1 MVAFP
6 CYADICSVRRYVLIA
21 MVGLTLAPAARLAWM
36 SRDMPH
42 FGHLHDDSIY
52 FVCAKSLAT
61 GEGYRILSLPGRP
74 YQTKY
79 PPLLPALLSLIW
91 RIDPRFPENLQ
102 LTMLAMWALLPVYLL
117 ASARWFRDA
126 GFSDWLSAVLCGLM
140 ALSPS
145 LMFYSMT
152 VMSDLLFSCFLLA
165 ALLLAERAGNAS
177 APAWLAAA

>member
-1 MVAFP
+1 MLAFLRH
-6 CYADICSVRRYVLIA
+6 ADSCSVRRSLLIA
-21 MVGLTLAPAARLAWM
+21 MVVLALAPAARLAWI

-61 GEGYRILSLPGRP
+61 GAGYRILSLPGRP

-79 PPLLPALLSLIW
+79 PPLLPALLSIVW
-91 RIDPRFPENLQ
+91 RINPHFPENLR
-102 LTMLAMWALLPVYLL
+102 LAMLAMWALLPVYLL
-117 ASARWFRDA
+117 ASARWFRAA
-126 GFSDWLSAVLCGLM
+126 GFSAAGSALLCGLI

-152 VMSDLLFSCFLLA
+152 VM
-165 ALLLAERAGNAS
+165 
-177 APAWLAAA
+177 